1 MDCGDGIENDV
12 LYTEP
17 SPEEIFLRKASLE
30 QIQDAL
36 DHLPPIQA
44 RRVYAHYILGLKKSE
59 IARAEGVNSGG
70 ICDSVKKGVKNLRR
84 YFEKKKGSN
93 DWRPP
98 MEKSKD
104 EVQAVREQICQLKNH
119 QKILLNKKSDA
130 ERKERTHRLIERGAI
145 LESVFPSVIPLSNEK
160 VKAFLSDVS
169 QLPEVR
175 KLLKTEP
182 ETGDAG

>member
-1 MDCGDGIENDV
+1 
-12 LYTEP
+12 
-17 SPEEIFLRKASLE
+17 
-30 QIQDAL
+30 
-36 DHLPPIQA
+36 
-44 RRVYAHYILGLKKSE
+44 
-59 IARAEGVNSGG
+59 
-70 ICDSVKKGVKNLRR
+70 
-84 YFEKKKGSN
+84 
-93 DWRPP
+93 

-175 KLLKTEP
+175 KLLKRSRKPGTRDNSIGYNGALIHPCGCRACCALPSAMGSYTPQTPCAPHRKAHPLRSMCLSVRPDIAIIGGELH
-182 ETGDAG
+182 GDLPLQH